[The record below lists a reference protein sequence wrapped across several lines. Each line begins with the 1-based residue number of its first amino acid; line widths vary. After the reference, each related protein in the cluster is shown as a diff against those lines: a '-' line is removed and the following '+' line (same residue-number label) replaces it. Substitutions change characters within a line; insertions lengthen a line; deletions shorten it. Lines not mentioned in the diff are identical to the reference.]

1 MKIGVTMK
9 TKHATKQRKAHAG
22 TSARRKHRKS
32 RPTVDFSLAEKSS
45 ESRRPLA
52 TLEFIEE
59 PAKSTQTQSGDLT
72 GIPRDRFSAGE
83 SMAEL
88 IEEGQDLEGELVGS
102 LGTTREG
109 DEGTLSVRNI
119 PRERIPDYKN
129 RNRL

>member
-1 MKIGVTMK
+1 MK
-9 TKHATKQRKAHAG
+9 TKHASKHRKTRAAM
-22 TSARRKHRKS
+22 SAPRKHRKS
-32 RPTVDFSLAEKSS
+32 RLAVSS
-45 ESRRPLA
+45 HAETSPQSGRPFA

-59 PAKSTQTQSGDLT
+59 PEKSTETLAGDRF
-72 GIPRDRFSAGE
+72 GIPRTKFSAGEE

-88 IEEGQDLEGELVGS
+88 IEEGQALEGELVES

-109 DEGTLSVRNI
+109 DEGTLSVRKI

>member
-1 MKIGVTMK
+1 MGATMK
-9 TKHATKQRKAHAG
+9 TKHATKHRKTHAA
-22 TSARRKHRKS
+22 TSAHRKHRKP
-32 RPTVDFSLAEKSS
+32 RATVYFSLAEKSPQ
-45 ESRRPLA
+45 SRRPLA
-52 TLEFIEE
+52 TLEFLEE
-59 PAKSTQTQSGDLT
+59 PAKFTQTQSGDLS
-72 GIPRDRFSAGE
+72 GIPKDRFSAGE

-109 DEGTLSVRNI
+109 DEGTLSVQKI